1 MAVRIICALLA
12 TVFIAVLFQVR
23 KENIFA
29 AAIGGGLGC
38 LVNECGLALGLGTF
52 FSIFLASLALAS
64 YSEIMA
70 RVRKT
75 TVTTFLISGLFPLVP
90 GAGMYYTMLA
100 IVHNDLSEA
109 LSHDLDLEA
118 ADGACEGVYLA
129 VQIRRR
135 DAVKIHEREFADP
148 GARQRFC
155 CPGANAADTEHDDMR
170 SSEFGDGVGAKQA
183 FSSIIKIFHLC
194 PSRFIS

>member
-23 KENIFA
+23 KDNIFA

-109 LSHDLDLEA
+109 LSTGISTLSTA
-118 ADGACEGVYLA
+118 AVMALGILFVSTL
-129 VQIRRR
+129 
-135 DAVKIHEREFADP
+135 
-148 GARQRFC
+148 
-155 CPGANAADTEHDDMR
+155 
-170 SSEFGDGVGAKQA
+170 
-183 FSSIIKIFHLC
+183 
-194 PSRFIS
+194 SRGIAYFRKTKSTGR

>member
-12 TVFIAVLFQVR
+12 TVFIAVLCQVR

-109 LSHDLDLEA
+109 LSTGISTLSTA
-118 ADGACEGVYLA
+118 AVMALGILFVSTL
-129 VQIRRR
+129 
-135 DAVKIHEREFADP
+135 
-148 GARQRFC
+148 
-155 CPGANAADTEHDDMR
+155 
-170 SSEFGDGVGAKQA
+170 
-183 FSSIIKIFHLC
+183 
-194 PSRFIS
+194 SRGIAYFRKTKSTGR

>member
-109 LSHDLDLEA
+109 LSTGISTLSTA
-118 ADGACEGVYLA
+118 AVMALGILFVSTL
-129 VQIRRR
+129 
-135 DAVKIHEREFADP
+135 
-148 GARQRFC
+148 
-155 CPGANAADTEHDDMR
+155 
-170 SSEFGDGVGAKQA
+170 
-183 FSSIIKIFHLC
+183 
-194 PSRFIS
+194 SRGITYFRKTKNTGR

>member
-100 IVHNDLSEA
+100 IVPQRSERGAQHRHLHAEHSGSDGIGDLVCLHAVPRHQLFPKDQKHRQMTGAFLMVRGETKA
-109 LSHDLDLEA
+109 VSH
-118 ADGACEGVYLA
+118 ADGAA
-129 VQIRRR
+129 W
-135 DAVKIHEREFADP
+135 
-148 GARQRFC
+148 
-155 CPGANAADTEHDDMR
+155 MR
-170 SSEFGDGVGAKQA
+170 THATGSPYGTA
-183 FSSIIKIFHLC
+183 
-194 PSRFIS
+194 

>member
-109 LSHDLDLEA
+109 LSTGYLRCGRA
-118 ADGACEGVYLA
+118 AVMALGMLSCCQAACAA
-129 VQIRRR
+129 VLQRR
-135 DAVKIHEREFADP
+135 
-148 GARQRFC
+148 
-155 CPGANAADTEHDDMR
+155 
-170 SSEFGDGVGAKQA
+170 KQ
-183 FSSIIKIFHLC
+183 
-194 PSRFIS
+194 SR